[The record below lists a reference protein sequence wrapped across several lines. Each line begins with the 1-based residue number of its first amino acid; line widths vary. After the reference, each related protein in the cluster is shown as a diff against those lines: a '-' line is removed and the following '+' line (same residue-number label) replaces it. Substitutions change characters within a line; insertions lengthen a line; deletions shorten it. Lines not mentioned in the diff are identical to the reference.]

1 MPAAAHLVGYN
12 FLNPGP
18 ARAAKQIAREIHA
31 RGGWVSLDVGM
42 APAQQIPGKILQ
54 IIPSVDIL
62 LLSTDE
68 ATLLTGA
75 RDPRRAFAA
84 LEKAGARE
92 VVLKLGKSGCLISR
106 NGEPQHVPSF
116 DVKMVDSTGAGD
128 AFVAGF
134 LQARLRGWSPEEAAI
149 AATAGGAAAVS
160 FVGAGETLPGSREV
174 AALMRSQRLRGKMGR
189 GAPQR
194 ARAPSKSQFAP
205 REAHMTPTPDRNQL
219 PEWKKEL
226 DRPRMKSLADLF
238 PVPKPVIGMVHLWPL
253 PGAPGYTGYGMQKI
267 IDHALRDAEALVQG
281 GVDGLAVEN
290 MWDLPYYVG
299 NDVKPEAMT
308 AHAVAAAEIVKNFP
322 IPVGINVIHN
332 GGTVCLSIALA
343 AGARW
348 IRVCILTGARVWDTG
363 EFDHGCAAELMRK
376 RKELHAEGIH
386 IFADVD
392 KKHSVPF
399 PGIDLRT
406 HIEWTEFYGADAL
419 IVSGRFTGSAP
430 DVEKVREAKTY
441 AKRPILIGSGTSAEN
456 VAAFLEH
463 ADGIIV
469 GTSLKKDGVMQN
481 EVDTGRV
488 RALMNNVQPVRER
501 AAARASSSR

>member
-1 MPAAAHLVGYN
+1 
-12 FLNPGP
+12 
-18 ARAAKQIAREIHA
+18 
-31 RGGWVSLDVGM
+31 
-42 APAQQIPGKILQ
+42 
-54 IIPSVDIL
+54 
-62 LLSTDE
+62 
-68 ATLLTGA
+68 
-75 RDPRRAFAA
+75 
-84 LEKAGARE
+84 
-92 VVLKLGKSGCLISR
+92 
-106 NGEPQHVPSF
+106 
-116 DVKMVDSTGAGD
+116 
-128 AFVAGF
+128 
-134 LQARLRGWSPEEAAI
+134 
-149 AATAGGAAAVS
+149 
-160 FVGAGETLPGSREV
+160 
-174 AALMRSQRLRGKMGR
+174 
-189 GAPQR
+189 
-194 ARAPSKSQFAP
+194 
-205 REAHMTPTPDRNQL
+205 MTPQPDRNQL

-267 IDHALRDAEALVQG
+267 IDQALRDAEALVQ
-281 GVDGLAVEN
+281 
-290 MWDLPYYVG
+290 
-299 NDVKPEAMT
+299 
-308 AHAVAAAEIVKNFP
+308 
-322 IPVGINVIHN
+322 VGINVIHN

-430 DVEKVREAKTY
+430 DVEKVREARTY

-456 VAAFLEH
+456 VAAFLRH

-481 EVDTGRV
+481 EVDTSRV
-488 RALMNNVQPVRER
+488 RALMNNVQQVREA
-501 AAARASSSR
+501 AAARASLLR